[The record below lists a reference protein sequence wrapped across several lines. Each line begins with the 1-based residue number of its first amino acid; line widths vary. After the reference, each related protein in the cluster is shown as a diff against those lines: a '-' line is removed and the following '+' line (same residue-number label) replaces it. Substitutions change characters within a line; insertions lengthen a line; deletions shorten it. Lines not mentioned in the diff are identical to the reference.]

1 VETES
6 NIKGEAIQR
15 ARVKTE
21 EAEAE
26 FTKAILKLRTLEDTH
41 STVTYEKKKLER
53 EVVELNQV
61 IENQE
66 KERAKLKSKME
77 MIKKEAENEMNKVRK
92 EEKLRAKKFIEAAQ
106 KAINRSSQPVKRLMR
121 ENERMQRNRTKS
133 GPSRHSQEDNERSS
147 KLLKEMQTLK
157 LDQLKL
163 EQDLSSKVKDHINL
177 TMKLAEREDQL
188 LRLQNDVM
196 NKDLKLKHQHEE
208 LTAFGKLKLESDKYH
223 RENAARD
230 QERIS
235 KLKREIK
242 KLKRKRNAKKGH
254 LSKARQK
261 QMRAVV
267 VPLRG
272 GGGKKKKRKSSK
284 KKNHSPTGSVAS
296 SYVSK
301 KNTGAQAYTNPYT
314 INDDS
319 QSHYFNMLDCESEYK
334 HMDRDDV
341 GSQISYNS
349 YSAAAYYQPEVRP
362 GKLAIYGE
370 EALPDL
376 PPEDVESLVDGHSVS
391 GYGVANP
398 YENQRL
404 YQDCG
409 YAGQG
414 VHSYNG
420 NSYLPYGHGGN
431 AYVNF

>member
-1 VETES
+1 MELVSTPKINSKPVLTESQKSNALPRLNSSRKSNPTSDKGDKNNAYWAKFKMYHRLVDSLQKEMDTLKIERNKLKEANRQILNKIQTVETES

-133 GPSRHSQEDNERSS
+133 GPSRNSQEDNERTS

-163 EQDLSSKVKDHINL
+163 EQDLSSKVKEHINL
-177 TMKLAEREDQL
+177 KMKLAEREGQL
-188 LRLQNDVM
+188 HRLQNEVM
-196 NKDLKLKHQHEE
+196 EKDLKLKHQHEE
-208 LTAFGKLKLESDKYH
+208 LTGLGKLELESDKYH

-230 QERIS
+230 QEEIA
-235 KLKREIK
+235 KLTK
-242 KLKRKRNAKKGH
+242 KLRNYSAKQ
-254 LSKARQK
+254 RQK
-261 QMRAVV
+261 
-267 VPLRG
+267 
-272 GGGKKKKRKSSK
+272 
-284 KKNHSPTGSVAS
+284 
-296 SYVSK
+296 
-301 KNTGAQAYTNPYT
+301 
-314 INDDS
+314 
-319 QSHYFNMLDCESEYK
+319 
-334 HMDRDDV
+334 
-341 GSQISYNS
+341 
-349 YSAAAYYQPEVRP
+349 
-362 GKLAIYGE
+362 
-370 EALPDL
+370 
-376 PPEDVESLVDGHSVS
+376 
-391 GYGVANP
+391 
-398 YENQRL
+398 
-404 YQDCG
+404 
-409 YAGQG
+409 
-414 VHSYNG
+414 
-420 NSYLPYGHGGN
+420 
-431 AYVNF
+431 